1 MTRVFPMEQ
10 KKERIDRWFSIRS
23 NAVTVFN
30 FILIDMIAYAN
41 CITWLSNSFTVSR
54 GNSV

>member
-41 CITWLSNSFTVSR
+41 CITWLSNSFTVSK